1 MGKEE
6 KTYLSKEKH
15 KELTEELNFL
25 KTERR
30 KELADR
36 LEDAKA
42 LGDLSE
48 NAEYHAAREDQ
59 ANSEKRIVELEVM
72 LKNAEVVEKHHS
84 DVVEVGASVVV
95 KKEGGSEKK
104 TFEIVGSEDADTS
117 AGKISNVSP
126 LGQALLGGKKGDTVS
141 FQSPA
146 GKVEYKIIEIE

>member
-6 KTYLSKEKH
+6 KTYLSKEKY

-36 LEDAKA
+36 LESAKA
-42 LGDLSE
+42 LGDLAE

-59 ANSEKRIVELEVM
+59 ANSEKRIVELETL
-72 LKNAEVVEKHHS
+72 LKDAEVVEKHHS

-95 KKEGGSEKK
+95 KKEGEDKK

-126 LGQALLGGKKGDTVS
+126 LGEALLGGKKGDTVS

>member
-36 LEDAKA
+36 LESAKA
-42 LGDLSE
+42 LGDLAE

-59 ANSEKRIVELEVM
+59 ANSEKRIVELETL
-72 LKNAEVVEKHHS
+72 LKDAEVVEKHHS

-95 KKEGGSEKK
+95 KKEGEDKK

-126 LGQALLGGKKGDTVS
+126 LGEALLGGKKGDTVS